1 MRQEVV
7 CSHCQE
13 SFHVHFKSF
22 LLGRLECPHCHSHFR
37 LIPSW
42 TDCFLLAILV
52 VILPD
57 DHAFAGL
64 IVYLLLL
71 FILFYLFLP
80 FWVRNHLMKIQPVT
94 KKQD

>member
-1 MRQEVV
+1 M
-7 CSHCQE
+7 
-13 SFHVHFKSF
+13 SFARIAKKVFMSVPVRSCW
-22 LLGRLECPHCHSHFR
+22 GGWNVRIVMAVPA
-37 LIPSW
+37 W
-42 TDCFLLAILV
+42 TVCFLLAILV

-57 DHAFAGL
+57 DHAFAAL
-64 IVYLLLL
+64 IVYLLIL

>member
-1 MRQEVV
+1 M
-7 CSHCQE
+7 SAL
-13 SFHVHFKSF
+13 SFT
-22 LLGRLECPHCHSHFR
+22 LPAD
-37 LIPSW
+37 PSW
-42 TDCFLLAILV
+42 TVCFLLAILV

-57 DHAFAGL
+57 GHAFAGL
-64 IVYLLLL
+64 IVYLLIL

>member
-13 SFHVHFKSF
+13 SFHVHFRSF

-42 TDCFLLAILV
+42 TVCFLLAILV

-57 DHAFAGL
+57 GHAFAGL

-80 FWVRNHLMKIQPVT
+80 FWVRNHLMKIQMIT

>member
-42 TDCFLLAILV
+42 TVCFLLAILV

-64 IVYLLLL
+64 IVYLLIL

>member
-42 TDCFLLAILV
+42 TVCFLLAILV

-57 DHAFAGL
+57 HHAFAGL
-64 IVYLLLL
+64 IVYLLIL

-80 FWVRNHLMKIQPVT
+80 FWVRNHLMKIQPVI

>member
-1 MRQEVV
+1 MCQEVV

-42 TDCFLLAILV
+42 TVCFLLAILV

>member
-42 TDCFLLAILV
+42 TVCFLLAILV
-52 VILPD
+52 IILPD

-80 FWVRNHLMKIQPVT
+80 FWVRNHLMKIQMIT